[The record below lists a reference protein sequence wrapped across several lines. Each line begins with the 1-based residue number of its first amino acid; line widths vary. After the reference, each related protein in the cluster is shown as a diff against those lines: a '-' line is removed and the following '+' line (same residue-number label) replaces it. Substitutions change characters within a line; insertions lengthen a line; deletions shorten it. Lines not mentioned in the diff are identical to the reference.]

1 MVALSL
7 ILRAKELNE
16 YWVLYNTT
24 AQGFSVQLTVPTR
37 IKSLSLS
44 PKERVY
50 NSTQTSSVSNG
61 MLRNVQLQWWW

>member
-44 PKERVY
+44 LSPKEL
-50 NSTQTSSVSNG
+50 S
-61 MLRNVQLQWWW
+61 L